1 LSTSSSFAPLASFVV
16 RLLSS
21 ESGGNTT
28 KGAKE
33 EEEKRKNGAG
43 LEPGVPG

>member
-1 LSTSSSFAPLASFVV
+1 VV
-16 RLLSS
+16 RLLCS

-28 KGAKE
+28 KDAKDAKGAKE
-33 EEEKRKNGAG
+33 EEERRKNGAG